1 MCLQVGKGAEN
12 TKDKSIYSI
21 HAGHNTEKMTGL
33 SMQDKTSECPFR
45 VFIVVRYLY
54 LRGGSLEGIRSF
66 GPKSSLELCVAK
78 S

>member
-12 TKDKSIYSI
+12 TKEKSIYSI
-21 HAGHNTEKMTGL
+21 HAVPQTEKTTGL

-54 LRGGSLEGIRSF
+54 LRGGSLEGIGASD
-66 GPKSSLELCVAK
+66 PSHH
-78 S
+78 